1 MSTEPFESPF
11 TRIPNNLLD
20 AILAAR
26 LGARQ
31 LNVLL
36 AIIRKTYG
44 YNKTADEIGLGQLRD
59 MTGIDKA
66 HVSRTVRELEEMR
79 IVTRSAGR
87 HGHRLAVNTDSAS
100 WRLPNQQ
107 RLPDQQPGVAES
119 ATEGVAESATK
130 QLPNRQPQKKG
141 KKRKTTPKE
150 ISHSLRERF
159 EQFWAAYPRKRS
171 HDAAM
176 KAFAKRNP
184 DEQLFAAI
192 MAGVERATK
201 SGQWSDPKFIP
212 HASTWLNSAGWL
224 DDVQTAYS
232 DAELAVIDAY
242 NAALGDRLGR
252 VDPALFVE
260 ARAGAIRA
268 LIEHLKGDID
278 AAARY
283 FPAVRDRVE
292 LPPRV
297 GFDYLIGPKGF
308 GDVTGKLQL
317 ARTAGAGSP
326 GVGVDWHTT
335 TAGIEAQAVVLGIAK
350 SDAEPFA
357 VFKRRVFKAAGDGQW
372 IRDELAAEKRFGDE
386 AYERLRAFYYDP
398 PNDGVVHA

>member
-44 YNKTADEIGLGQLRD
+44 YNKTVDEIGLGQLRD

-66 HVSRTVRELEEMR
+66 NLSRAVRELETLR
-79 IVTRSAGR
+79 IVTRSPGR
-87 HGHRLAVNTDSAS
+87 HGHRLAVNTDSAL
-100 WRLPNQQ
+100 WELPNQQPLPEEQ

-150 ISHSLRERF
+150 IPHSLRERF
-159 EQFWAAYPRKRS
+159 ERFWAAYPRKRS
-171 HDAAM
+171 HDAAL
-176 KAFAKRNP
+176 KAFVKRDP

-192 MAGVERATK
+192 MAGVERAKK

-212 HASTWLNSAGWL
+212 HASTWLNAAGWL

-232 DAELAVIDAY
+232 DAELTVIDAY

-268 LIEHLKGDID
+268 LVEHLKGDVD

-317 ARTAGAGSP
+317 ARTGGAGGP
-326 GVGVDWHTT
+326 GVGAAWHTSWT
-335 TAGIEAQAVVLGIAK
+335 GIVEHGLALGLEQGA
-350 SDAEPFA
+350 DEQPFD
-357 VFKRRVFKAAGDGQW
+357 FKLRVFNAAGDGPW
-372 IRDELAAEKRFGDE
+372 WDDHN
-386 AYERLRAFYYDP
+386 RAFRNTAGP
-398 PNDGVVHA
+398 VAAGALMGAGQ

>member
-44 YNKTADEIGLGQLRD
+44 YNKTVDEIGLGQLRD

-66 HVSRTVRELEEMR
+66 NLSRTVRELETLR

-100 WRLPNQQ
+100 WELPNQQ
-107 RLPDQQPGVAES
+107 PLPEEQRLPDRQPGVAES

-159 EQFWAAYPRKRS
+159 EQFWAVYPRKRS
-171 HDAAM
+171 HDAAL

-192 MAGVERATK
+192 MAGVARATT

-212 HASTWLNSAGWL
+212 HASTWLNAAGWL

-252 VDPALFVE
+252 VDSALFVE

-278 AAARY
+278 AATRY

-317 ARTAGAGSP
+317 ARTAGAAGP
-326 GVGVDWHTT
+326 GVGAAWHTSWT
-335 TAGIEAQAVVLGIAK
+335 GIVEHGLALGVEQGR
-350 SDAEPFA
+350 DEPPFD
-357 VFKRRVFKAAGDGQW
+357 FKLRVFDAAGDGPW
-372 IRDELAAEKRFGDE
+372 WDDHN
-386 AYERLRAFYYDP
+386 RAFRNTAGP
-398 PNDGVVHA
+398 VAAGALMGGGR